1 MKGTI
6 IIIILIFIISIIFIL
21 RLEKYNVK
29 YIRSNIDNEEY
40 LVRDLQ
46 DKQNASDLLSRM
58 KRNILTFSDYL
69 YKNRD
74 EKYKEFRSYIEQLHT
89 RIKNV
94 IINESTPDSS
104 YTSYS
109 INKGEQIVFCLRSK
123 FDNSIHNINL
133 LMYVALHE
141 MSHVASPTYGH
152 DEQFKKVFA
161 FFTKTAIELGLY
173 TKIDFNNRPTEYCG
187 LIISDSII

>member
-1 MKGTI
+1 MKSILLI
-6 IIIILIFIISIIFIL
+6 IIIIFIISVFLLL
-21 RLEKYNVK
+21 RLDKYEVK
-29 YIRSNIDNEEY
+29 YIKSNIDGQEY
-40 LVRDLQ
+40 LVRDLH
-46 DKQNASDLLSRM
+46 DKQTAANMLATL

-69 YKNRD
+69 YQNKD
-74 EKYKEFRSYIEQLHT
+74 SKYKDFQTYIAQLHK

-94 IINESTPDSS
+94 VVNESTPDST

-123 FDNSIHNINL
+123 YDGSLHNMNL

-152 DEQFKKVFA
+152 DDQFKKVFA
-161 FFTKTAIELGLY
+161 FFAKTAMDLGLY
-173 TKIDFNNRPTEYCG
+173 TKLDFNNIPTEYCG
-187 LIISDSII
+187 LIISESII